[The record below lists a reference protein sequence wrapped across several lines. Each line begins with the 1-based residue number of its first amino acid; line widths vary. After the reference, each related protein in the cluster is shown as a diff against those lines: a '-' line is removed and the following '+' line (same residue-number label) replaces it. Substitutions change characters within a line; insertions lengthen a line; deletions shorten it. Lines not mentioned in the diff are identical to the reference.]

1 MAGEAV
7 ALMYLTGNRVKGTE
21 QLLDSQTIGLLN
33 TPKNNYRINA
43 GWVWAA
49 DNGCF
54 GKGYPGDDEWLSWL
68 HSFTDDQRSCCL
80 FATAPDVVG
89 DHRKSLER
97 SLPWLTVIKNLSYP
111 VALVTQDGLAPD
123 DVPWASVD
131 WLFIGG
137 TNEHKLGEEGKRL
150 IEAALEREKKVHVGR
165 VNSQRRFLAMAALGA
180 SSVDG
185 TFLGFGPDQNLP
197 QLLAWQRHLDTQL
210 TLLPLRTKDEHA

>member
-68 HSFTDDQRSCCL
+68 HSFTDDQVVMLSFRHR
-80 FATAPDVVG
+80 APDVAG
-89 DHRKSLER
+89 DSSRSLER
-97 SLPWLTVIKNLSYP
+97 SLPWLQVIKHLH
-111 VALVTQDGLAPD
+111 
-123 DVPWASVD
+123 
-131 WLFIGG
+131 I
-137 TNEHKLGEEGKRL
+137 RL
-150 IEAALEREKKVHVGR
+150 RGHV
-165 VNSQRRFLAMAALGA
+165 RRAR
-180 SSVDG
+180 S
-185 TFLGFGPDQNLP
+185 
-197 QLLAWQRHLDTQL
+197 R
-210 TLLPLRTKDEHA
+210 